1 VSLQLDSVIRSDIV
15 VAGLGC
21 SEIATMGV
29 APQPRIKL
37 STANLKVWFGDR
49 EILHGLSIDVPENR
63 ITALIGPTGCGKST
77 LLRTLNRL
85 NDDVPGFRRE
95 GDVLLDGRNVYC
107 DVGDVRDY
115 RRRVGM
121 VFQRPNLFPQ
131 NIFDNVAIGL
141 RVHRI
146 VPSASIPAVV
156 EAHLREVGLWD
167 GVKDKL
173 RGSPFGL
180 SGGQQQL
187 LCVARTLAVRPDV
200 VLMDEPT
207 SSLDP
212 ISTQRVEELLLQL
225 KEKMTVMIV
234 THNLQQ
240 ASRIADQVVFLY
252 AGDLVEAGEREQIF
266 VHPSDP
272 RTEAYVTGRMG

>member
-1 VSLQLDSVIRSDIV
+1 MQREFVTRSDIL
-15 VAGLGC
+15 VAGPGV
-21 SEIATMGV
+21 SEIATMR
-29 APQPRIKL
+29 ATPQSRIKL
-37 STANLKVWFGDR
+37 STANLKVWFGDQ

-63 ITALIGPTGCGKST
+63 ITALIRPTGCGKST

-95 GDVLLDGRNVYC
+95 GDVRLDGRNVYR

-121 VFQRPNLFPQ
+121 VFQRPNPFPQ
-131 NIFDNVAIGL
+131 SIFDNVAIGL

-146 VPSASIPAVV
+146 APTASIPAVV
-156 EAHLREVGLWD
+156 EAHLGEVGLWES
-167 GVKDKL
+167 VKDKL
-173 RGSPFGL
+173 RGSPFRL

-187 LCVARTLAVRPDV
+187 LCMARTLAVHPDV

-212 ISTQRVEELLLQL
+212 SSTQRVEELLLRL

-252 AGDLVEAGEREQIF
+252 GGDLVEAGEREQIF
-266 VHPSDP
+266 VHPRDP
-272 RTEAYVTGRMG
+272 RTEAYVSGRMG

>member
-1 VSLQLDSVIRSDIV
+1 MVVSRTYAYDTVAEYGVLQRP
-15 VAGLGC
+15 ATNGPAKLGV
-21 SEIATMGV
+21 T
-29 APQPRIKL
+29 
-37 STANLKVWFGDR
+37 NLKTWFGSR
-49 EILHGLSIDVPENR
+49 EVLHGVTLDVPANR

-85 NDDVPGFRRE
+85 NDDVPGFRHE
-95 GDVLLDGRNVYC
+95 GDVLLDGRSIFAP
-107 DVGDVRDY
+107 GADVRDY

-121 VFQRPNLFPQ
+121 VFQRPNPFPQ
-131 NIFDNVAIGL
+131 SIFDNIAIGL

-146 VPSASIPAVV
+146 LPSGQIAAAV
-156 EAHLREVGLWD
+156 EEQLREVGLWD

-187 LCVARTLAVRPDV
+187 LCIARTLAVRPDV

-212 ISTQRVEELLLQL
+212 ISTQRVEELLLRL
-225 KEKMTVMIV
+225 KAKMTVMVV

-240 ASRIADQVVFLY
+240 ASRIADQVAFLY
-252 AGDLVEAGEREQIF
+252 AGSLVEVGEREQIF
-266 VHPSDP
+266 VHPRDP
-272 RTEAYVTGRMG
+272 QTEAYVTGRMG